1 MNSFLKN
8 IDLEVILM
16 TCGIIVFFIPFITVL
31 CTSDTDHMSLH
42 DYLFLFSGAAMGPTG
57 LFCIANDNLLNMKI
71 NVVYLMYAAYVEYCY
86 IRDMNNG
93 TLEVGAI
100 AQYLIPLFFFFFVM
114 NCVCLIIYIA
124 TFKGSLQERIARG
137 EFKDDRLLKELI
149 ENDKIERAK
158 EREWER
164 KRLERQELRKAE
176 KQKKIEA
183 KKEAK
188 KEAEKEAE
196 EETKKDL

>member
-1 MNSFLKN
+1 MGSFMKN

-16 TCGIIVFFIPFITVL
+16 TCGIIVFFIPFATVL
-31 CTSDTDHMSLH
+31 LTSDTDHMTLH

-71 NVVYLMYAAYVEYCY
+71 DVVYLMYAAYVEYCY
-86 IRDMNNG
+86 VRDMLNG
-93 TLEVGAI
+93 TLVVNVFGQIAI
-100 AQYLIPLFFFFFVM
+100 PIFFIFFVI
-114 NCVCLIIYIA
+114 NCICLIIYIA

-137 EFKDDRLLKELI
+137 EFKDDPMLAEII

-176 KQKKIEA
+176 KEKKKA
-183 KKEAK
+183 A
-188 KEAEKEAE
+188 KEAEKKEEEE

>member
-1 MNSFLKN
+1 
-8 IDLEVILM
+8 
-16 TCGIIVFFIPFITVL
+16 
-31 CTSDTDHMSLH
+31 MS
-42 DYLFLFSGAAMGPTG
+42 
-57 LFCIANDNLLNMKI
+57 
-71 NVVYLMYAAYVEYCY
+71 
-86 IRDMNNG
+86 NG

-100 AQYLIPLFFFFFVM
+100 GQFIIPSFFFFFVI

-137 EFKDDRLLKELI
+137 EFKDNQLLKELI

>member
-1 MNSFLKN
+1 
-8 IDLEVILM
+8 
-16 TCGIIVFFIPFITVL
+16 
-31 CTSDTDHMSLH
+31 MSLH

>member
-1 MNSFLKN
+1 MGSFMKN
-8 IDLEVILM
+8 IDLEVFLM
-16 TCGIIVFFIPFITVL
+16 TCGIIVFFIPFVTVL
-31 CTSDTDHMSLH
+31 ITSDTEHMSLH

-71 NVVYLMYAAYVEYCY
+71 DVAYLMYAAYVEYCY
-86 IRDMNNG
+86 IRDMISG
-93 TLEVGAI
+93 KLVIGI
-100 AQYLIPLFFFFFVM
+100 FGQIVIPIFFVFFVV
-114 NCVCLIIYIA
+114 NCICLIIYIA

-137 EFKDDRLLKELI
+137 EFKDDPMLAEI
-149 ENDKIERAK
+149 IQNDKIERAK

-176 KQKKIEA
+176 KEKKKA
-183 KKEAK
+183 A
-188 KEAEKEAE
+188 KEAEKEEEE